1 MKMLKSKVA
10 GMTDLQYTKRAQM
23 IKFIAQKRANAAA
36 TQARKWSNVKEK
48 ASSSKSNSR
57 LDNELARMDDNHN
70 HYTDGEKYLAEHY
83 GERLAD
89 QTSYESDEGW
99 N

>member
-1 MKMLKSKVA
+1 MKILKSKVA
-10 GMTDLQYTKRAQM
+10 GMTDLQYTKRYNLIKQICKRRELEAARDKEM
-23 IKFIAQKRANAAA
+23 IRE
-36 TQARKWSNVKEK
+36 EK
-48 ASSSKSNSR
+48 ALKRQLKKEGFSSDQENI
-57 LDNELARMDDNHN
+57 NQW
-70 HYTDGEKYLAEHY
+70 TDGPQYLKEHY

>member
-1 MKMLKSKVA
+1 MKILKSKVT
-10 GMTDLQYTKRAQM
+10 GMTDLQYTKRYNLIKQVAKKRDIEAARDAEM
-23 IKFIAQKRANAAA
+23 IRE
-36 TQARKWSNVKEK
+36 EK
-48 ASSSKSNSR
+48 ALERQLKKEGFSNDQ
-57 LDNELARMDDNHN
+57 DNINQW
-70 HYTDGEKYLAEHY
+70 TDGPQYLKEHY

>member
-10 GMTDLQYTKRAQM
+10 GMTDLQYTKRYNL
-23 IKFIAQKRANAAA
+23 IKQGAKKRDLEAARDA
-36 TQARKWSNVKEK
+36 EIIREEK
-48 ASSSKSNSR
+48 ALERQLKKEGITN
-57 LDNELARMDDNHN
+57 DQENINQW
-70 HYTDGEKYLAEHY
+70 TDGPQYLQEHY
-83 GERLAD
+83 GERFAD

>member
-1 MKMLKSKVA
+1 MKILKSKVA
-10 GMTDLQYTKRAQM
+10 GMTDLQYTKRYNLIKQVAKKRDIEAARDAEM
-23 IKFIAQKRANAAA
+23 IRE
-36 TQARKWSNVKEK
+36 EK
-48 ASSSKSNSR
+48 ALERQLKKEGFSNDQ
-57 LDNELARMDDNHN
+57 DNINQW
-70 HYTDGEKYLAEHY
+70 TDGPQYLKEHY